1 MWFGWLS
8 NVFDNRQEYYLN
20 MKCLEKDGQL
30 YTLGEW
36 LNESQEQQE
45 PIVIEP
51 RDI

>member
-1 MWFGWLS
+1 M
-8 NVFDNRQEYYLN
+8 NINMQKIVAN